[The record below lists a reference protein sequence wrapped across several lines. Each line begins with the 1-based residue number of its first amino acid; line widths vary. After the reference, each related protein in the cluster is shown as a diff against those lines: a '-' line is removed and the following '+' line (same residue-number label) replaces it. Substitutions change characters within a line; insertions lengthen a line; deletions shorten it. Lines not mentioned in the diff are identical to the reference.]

1 MAAQKGL
8 EWTALEPQLALALA
22 RAVRDTLM
30 AEEAT
35 AKLRVHKCENHLA
48 TLKDS
53 ADEAHARV
61 QDAHHQIASILSF
74 FDSQGIQINFRPIP
88 FDPHKP
94 QEQPHSPSDIES
106 ISDSQSELASDV
118 ASDVASD
125 EC

>member
-1 MAAQKGL
+1 MLAAQNGL
-8 EWTALEPQLALALA
+8 EWTALELQLALALA
-22 RAVRDTLM
+22 HAVRDTLM

-53 ADEAHARV
+53 ADEAHVRV

-74 FDSQGIQINFRPIP
+74 FDSQGIQINFCPMP

-94 QEQPHSPSDIES
+94 PEPSYQPHSPSDIES

-118 ASDVASD
+118 ASN